1 MEKRTLV
8 YWIILAILVIA
19 LGTVGVLILRKRASL
34 PGTIGTGIQNQS
46 GSAKKEPPKAKPIE
60 SYVPERPYQAGD
72 APIGTFGADVQETPE
87 PTTP

>member
-8 YWIILAILVIA
+8 YWIILAVLVIA

-34 PGTIGTGIQNQS
+34 PGATGTGIQNQS
-46 GSAKKEPPKAKPIE
+46 GTKNETPKAKPIE
-60 SYVPERPYQAGD
+60 SYVPERPFKAGD
-72 APIGTFGADVQETPE
+72 APIDTFGPDVQGTPE